1 MLAAKHYT
9 CAVLVRLNKLLFD
22 LHAMVRDFLAFQ
34 QQGELAC
41 AWRDAATA
49 VFIFLKKSLKVIMS
63 NTAAKLHIIQN

>member
-1 MLAAKHYT
+1 MLAAKHYA

-49 VFIFLKKSLKVIMS
+49 VFILFYFFKEKRKPKGNPVQYS
-63 NTAAKLHIIQN
+63 N

>member
-1 MLAAKHYT
+1 
-9 CAVLVRLNKLLFD
+9 
-22 LHAMVRDFLAFQ
+22 MVRDFLAFQ

-63 NTAAKLHIIQN
+63 NTAAKLHIIQNWYQQYTQKINILFSTSSVFQ

>member
-1 MLAAKHYT
+1 MLAAKHYA

-22 LHAMVRDFLAFQ
+22 LHLMVRDFLAFQ

-49 VFIFLKKSLKVIMS
+49 VFIYLFFKEKKK
-63 NTAAKLHIIQN
+63 T